1 MPAPGRGGAS
11 RPSQVGH
18 VTCLGCGCACDDIAL
33 TIAAGRIT
41 AAERACPLGVA
52 WFGDGRVPD
61 QVQVDGK
68 PAELER
74 ALDRAAAVLGE
85 ARGSALVMLGA
96 ELTVSAYGT
105 ALALADALGAA
116 TDSVVSEPAAAGIL
130 AGQRRGR
137 ATATLGEIR
146 NRADL
151 VVYWAVDPDQRYP
164 RYRSR
169 YAGAPPALH
178 LADGA
183 HPRTVVSV
191 SVGSDAGPADAD
203 LKVALTPAQELAA
216 LAELRAGL
224 LGRHLDGEGLPSG
237 VAELAGRLTQA
248 KYVAIVH
255 DGEPTAE
262 RRTPERAEALIALT
276 QALNTPTR
284 AALSTL
290 RAGGNRNGA
299 EAVSTWQTGFPFAV
313 DFSRGAPRYQP
324 HRRAG
329 TPEASAP
336 SAVLV
341 VGAVESLPDPLRSSL
356 QRVPAVVIG
365 PRASAAP
372 FPAKV
377 AIDTGVAGIHE
388 AGIGYRMDDLP
399 LPLQAPLPGPRSAEA
414 VVRDLMG
421 RLASASR
428 AAR

>member
-1 MPAPGRGGAS
+1 M
-11 RPSQVGH
+11 
-18 VTCLGCGCACDDIAL
+18 L

-41 AAERACPLGVA
+41 EAERACLLGVA

-74 ALDRAAAVLGE
+74 ALDRAATVLGE

-96 ELTVSAYGT
+96 ELTVSAYGA

-116 TDSVVSEPAAAGIL
+116 ADSVVSEPAAAGIL

-169 YAGAPPALH
+169 YAGAPRALH

-183 HPRTVVSV
+183 HPRSVVSV
-191 SVGSDAGPADAD
+191 SVGSDAGPTDAD
-203 LKVALTPAQELAA
+203 LKVVLTPAQELAA

-224 LGRHLDGEGLPSG
+224 LGRHLDGDGLPSG

-421 RLASASR
+421 RLAAASR